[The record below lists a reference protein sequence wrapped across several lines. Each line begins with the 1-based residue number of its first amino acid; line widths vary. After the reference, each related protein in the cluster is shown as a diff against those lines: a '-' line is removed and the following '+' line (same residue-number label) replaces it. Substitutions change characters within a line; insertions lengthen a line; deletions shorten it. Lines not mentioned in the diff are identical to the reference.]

1 MKRMRDMNT
10 ADRNMARTLV
20 LVVLGTIALVAL
32 WAAVIGMK
40 VGFGV
45 LKGRTNPQQ
54 NKTARVYDYA
64 DMLTD
69 EQEQAL
75 EKKIAAAEKGISA
88 DIVIVIMNE
97 SIEAKYP
104 DLVYMSSDE
113 SDAYEGIKRYTESF
127 WLDKGFGW
135 NEAGNT
141 GNGIIMVER

>member
-1 MKRMRDMNT
+1 
-10 ADRNMARTLV
+10 
-20 LVVLGTIALVAL
+20 
-32 WAAVIGMK
+32 
-40 VGFGV
+40 
-45 LKGRTNPQQ
+45 
-54 NKTARVYDYA
+54 
-64 DMLTD
+64 MLTD

-104 DLVYMSSDE
+104 DLVYMRSDE

-141 GNGIIMVER
+141 GNGIIMVDNIYRESNGPRASLTVCLTATCPDTARLMRTR